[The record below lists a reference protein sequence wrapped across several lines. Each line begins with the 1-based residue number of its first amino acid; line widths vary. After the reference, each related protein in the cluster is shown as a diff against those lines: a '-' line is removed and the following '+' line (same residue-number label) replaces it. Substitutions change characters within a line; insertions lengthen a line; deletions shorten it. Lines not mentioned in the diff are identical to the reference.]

1 MELESAVEA
10 LLASNERA
18 AERLEREEAELTR
31 LAEAEARM
39 EEERAKLASGKEQR

>member
-1 MELESAVEA
+1 MEA

-18 AERLEREEAELTR
+18 EERLEREEAELTR

-39 EEERAKLASGKEQR
+39 EEERTKLASGKEQR